1 MLRLEFTQNL
11 PAEVPSKLKIFS
23 LEKARADRSLFVN
36 VLSRLGLTGGFRG
49 FRWRNNGG
57 WTTAESKDAR
67 VSINHHSGA
76 VRFWTRL
83 NDREVPHGPF
93 SIDEP
98 HLAFI
103 ARNFLKK
110 TGLVDTPVDQLK
122 VRKIAYLRMQAGSVK
137 GKVTTPR
144 ILDAGVIFGR
154 EMDGVPVSGPG
165 GYVMINVA
173 PDESVIAGTKVW
185 RRLGATLGMANILK
199 PDYAINELSRRLRFQ
214 AIDRPVRVLKAE
226 FCYFERGENDE
237 QNYFEPAYAFV
248 YEYETKQNRFPYK
261 SAMVIP
267 AVQGS
272 RQIWNPPKR
281 FRDKMKLGSE

>member
-1 MLRLEFTQNL
+1 MLRLEFTNNL
-11 PAEVPSKLKIFS
+11 PAAVPSKLKIFS
-23 LEKARADRSLFVN
+23 LEKARADESLLVN
-36 VLSRLGLTGGFRG
+36 VLSRLGLVGGFSG

-57 WTTAESKDAR
+57 WTTTESKDAR
-67 VSINHHSGA
+67 VSINQRSGA

-83 NDREVPHGPF
+83 NDRGLLKTPF

-103 ARNFLKK
+103 ARSFLKK
-110 TGLVDTPVDQLK
+110 TGLVDTPVEQLK
-122 VRKIAYLRMQAGSVK
+122 VPKIAYLRMQTGSVK
-137 GKVTTPR
+137 GKVTTPK

-154 EMDGVPVSGPG
+154 EIDGVPVSGPG

-173 PDESVIAGTKVW
+173 PDESVGAGTKVW
-185 RRLGATLGMANILK
+185 RRLGATLGMANVLK
-199 PDYAINELSRRLRFQ
+199 PAYAINELSRRLRLEN
-214 AIDRPVRVLKAE
+214 IDRPVRVLKAE

-237 QNYFEPAYAFV
+237 QNYLEPAYAFI
-248 YEYETKQNRFPYK
+248 YEYETKMNRFPYK

-267 AVQGS
+267 AIQDS

-281 FRDKMKLGSE
+281 FLSGK